1 MARGAQMLPPRK
13 PPTRG
18 CPQARR
24 NGRMHRGISTI
35 TRLTTA
41 QRSIYQNGFEEGAGG
56 SMADSRKRIALKPH
70 MDRIR
75 EWVETGKTDEWIAD
89 ALGTSASSVQ
99 SFRSRNDIY
108 RRERGPREPE
118 TVFEGVLDHG
128 ERDGWGLW
136 LDPSIAED
144 PIWREHWATVEAV
157 VVKVAEESIV
167 LEADGAEL
175 ASSDGSADSVLAA
188 VAQDTRSDGPRTASE
203 SADEE
208 LPREQGRVKWFD
220 AEKGYGFLVR
230 PTGDDLFVHHS
241 EVQGDP
247 SELSPSG
254 EVEYEV
260 GRNDRGPNA
269 RSVRTV
275 G

>member
-1 MARGAQMLPPRK
+1 
-13 PPTRG
+13 
-18 CPQARR
+18 
-24 NGRMHRGISTI
+24 
-35 TRLTTA
+35 
-41 QRSIYQNGFEEGAGG
+41 
-56 SMADSRKRIALKPH
+56 MADSKKRIALKPH
-70 MDRIR
+70 MEQIR
-75 EWVETGKTDEWIAD
+75 EWVEAGKTDDWIAD

-118 TVFEGVLDHG
+118 SVFEGVLDHG

-144 PIWREHWATVEAV
+144 PIWQEHWSGVEAV
-157 VVKVAEESIV
+157 GVKVAEDSIV
-167 LEADGAEL
+167 LEADGAEAL
-175 ASSDGSADSVLAA
+175 SADGSAESVVAAVSQQSSDGE
-188 VAQDTRSDGPRTASE
+188 QDGE
-203 SADEE
+203 QV
-208 LPREQGRVKWFD
+208 PRERGRVKWFD

-247 SELSPSG
+247 SELSPNG

-269 RSVRTV
+269 RRVKPL

>member
-1 MARGAQMLPPRK
+1 
-13 PPTRG
+13 
-18 CPQARR
+18 
-24 NGRMHRGISTI
+24 
-35 TRLTTA
+35 
-41 QRSIYQNGFEEGAGG
+41 
-56 SMADSRKRIALKPH
+56 MADSRKRIALKPH

-75 EWVETGKTDEWIAD
+75 EWVETGKTDDWIAD

-118 TVFEGVLDHG
+118 SVFEGVLDHG

-144 PIWREHWATVEAV
+144 PIWREHWARVEAV
-157 VVKVAEESIV
+157 VVKVAEDSIV
-167 LEADGAEL
+167 LEADGGEAGSTDGAADFAL
-175 ASSDGSADSVLAA
+175 SAIARDGSPDE
-188 VAQDTRSDGPRTASE
+188 TPPEEGAS
-203 SADEE
+203 
-208 LPREQGRVKWFD
+208 RERGRVKWFD

-247 SELSPSG
+247 SDLSPNG

-269 RSVRTV
+269 RRVQNLS
-275 G
+275 

>member
-1 MARGAQMLPPRK
+1 
-13 PPTRG
+13 
-18 CPQARR
+18 
-24 NGRMHRGISTI
+24 
-35 TRLTTA
+35 
-41 QRSIYQNGFEEGAGG
+41 
-56 SMADSRKRIALKPH
+56 MADSRKRIALKPH

-75 EWVETGKTDEWIAD
+75 EWVETGKTDDWIAD

-118 TVFEGVLDHG
+118 SVFEGVLDHG

-144 PIWREHWATVEAV
+144 PIWQEHWARVEAV
-157 VVKVAEESIV
+157 VVKVAEDSIV
-167 LEADGAEL
+167 LEADGGETGSTDGAADFAL
-175 ASSDGSADSVLAA
+175 SAVARDGSSDETPPEEG
-188 VAQDTRSDGPRTASE
+188 AS
-203 SADEE
+203 
-208 LPREQGRVKWFD
+208 RERGRVKWFD

-230 PTGDDLFVHHS
+230 PSGDDLFVHHS

-247 SELSPSG
+247 SDLSPNG

-269 RSVRTV
+269 RRVQNLS
-275 G
+275 

>member
-1 MARGAQMLPPRK
+1 
-13 PPTRG
+13 
-18 CPQARR
+18 
-24 NGRMHRGISTI
+24 
-35 TRLTTA
+35 
-41 QRSIYQNGFEEGAGG
+41 
-56 SMADSRKRIALKPH
+56 MADSRKRIALKPH

-75 EWVETGKTDEWIAD
+75 EWVEAGKADDWIAD

-118 TVFEGVLDHG
+118 SVFEGVLDHG

-144 PIWREHWATVEAV
+144 PIWSEHWARVEAV
-157 VVKVAEESIV
+157 VVKVAEDSIV
-167 LEADGAEL
+167 LEADGEEARSTDG
-175 ASSDGSADSVLAA
+175 ASDSVLPAA
-188 VAQDTRSDGPRTASE
+188 DGGTGQSPSDEDT
-203 SADEE
+203 
-208 LPREQGRVKWFD
+208 PRERGRVKWFD

-247 SELSPSG
+247 SELSPNG

-269 RSVRTV
+269 RCVETL

>member
-1 MARGAQMLPPRK
+1 
-13 PPTRG
+13 
-18 CPQARR
+18 
-24 NGRMHRGISTI
+24 
-35 TRLTTA
+35 
-41 QRSIYQNGFEEGAGG
+41 
-56 SMADSRKRIALKPH
+56 

-75 EWVETGKTDEWIAD
+75 EWVEAGKTDDWIAN

-118 TVFEGVLDHG
+118 SVFEGVLDHG

-136 LDPSIAED
+136 LDPSISED
-144 PIWREHWATVEAV
+144 PIWREHWAGVEAV
-157 VVKVAEESIV
+157 VVKVAEDSIV
-167 LEADGAEL
+167 LEADAGETRVSTEAADAVRPEAATNGRTEDGAE
-175 ASSDGSADSVLAA
+175 A
-188 VAQDTRSDGPRTASE
+188 P
-203 SADEE
+203 
-208 LPREQGRVKWFD
+208 PRERGRVKWFD

-230 PTGDDLFVHHS
+230 PTGEDLFVHHS
-241 EVQGDP
+241 EVRGDP
-247 SELSPSG
+247 AELSPNG

-269 RSVRTV
+269 RGVESL

>member
-1 MARGAQMLPPRK
+1 
-13 PPTRG
+13 
-18 CPQARR
+18 
-24 NGRMHRGISTI
+24 
-35 TRLTTA
+35 
-41 QRSIYQNGFEEGAGG
+41 
-56 SMADSRKRIALKPH
+56 MADSRKRIALKPH

-75 EWVETGKTDEWIAD
+75 DWVDAGKTDDWIAD

-118 TVFEGVLDHG
+118 SVFEGVLDHG

-144 PIWREHWATVEAV
+144 PIWMEHWERVEAV
-157 VVKVAEESIV
+157 VVKVAEDSIV
-167 LEADGAEL
+167 LEADGEVAISTE
-175 ASSDGSADSVLAA
+175 SV
-188 VAQDTRSDGPRTASE
+188 SE
-203 SADEE
+203 SELPAVDGGSVQTPSDEE
-208 LPREQGRVKWFD
+208 MPRERGRVKWFD

-247 SELSPSG
+247 SELSPNG

-269 RSVRTV
+269 RRVETL

>member
-1 MARGAQMLPPRK
+1 
-13 PPTRG
+13 
-18 CPQARR
+18 
-24 NGRMHRGISTI
+24 
-35 TRLTTA
+35 
-41 QRSIYQNGFEEGAGG
+41 
-56 SMADSRKRIALKPH
+56 MADSRKRIALKPH

-75 EWVETGKTDEWIAD
+75 EWVEAGKTDDWIAD

-136 LDPSIAED
+136 LDPAIAED
-144 PIWREHWATVEAV
+144 PIWREHWAGVEAV
-157 VVKVAEESIV
+157 VVKVAEDSIV
-167 LEADGAEL
+167 LEADGGESRPSDQPSDTVISPA
-175 ASSDGSADSVLAA
+175 AMDGSSEAPEEG
-188 VAQDTRSDGPRTASE
+188 AQ
-203 SADEE
+203 
-208 LPREQGRVKWFD
+208 RERGRVKWFD

-230 PTGDDLFVHHS
+230 PTGEDLFVHHS

-247 SELSPSG
+247 SELSPNG

-269 RSVRTV
+269 RRVQPL